1 MTGKKEA
8 IAFHLHNTDGMF
20 IDPAAEHSSIAS
32 WNYFFGISM
41 YSGDQLINPTLW
53 TEKLWILG
61 VSVRR

>member
-53 TEKLWILG
+53 TEKL
-61 VSVRR
+61 